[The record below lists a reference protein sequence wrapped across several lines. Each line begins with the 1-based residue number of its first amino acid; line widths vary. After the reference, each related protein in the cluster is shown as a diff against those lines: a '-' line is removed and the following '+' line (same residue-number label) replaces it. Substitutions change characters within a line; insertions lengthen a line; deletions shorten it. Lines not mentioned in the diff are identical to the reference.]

1 MSFINSS
8 DCHVRS
14 DYLGWC
20 EKYPTPQSSFSY
32 FSLHVNQPVLVTLT
46 TASVGE
52 SVHMHVLT
60 FALDFIRAPR
70 PDNSSGL
77 QLDLKSPSFWPL
89 GLFGVKQCQ
98 HCSQLQVSVQVV
110 HLGVVVHPRYG
121 SVGKEA
127 RGSSHVHFPCLLS
140 VSSQNNLLCP
150 GLDRDAYSKG
160 ARGEI
165 HEITITQRASY
176 TSMLHTFYSSRDLT
190 VSFHTFLYPVIG

>member
-1 MSFINSS
+1 
-8 DCHVRS
+8 
-14 DYLGWC
+14 
-20 EKYPTPQSSFSY
+20 
-32 FSLHVNQPVLVTLT
+32 
-46 TASVGE
+46 
-52 SVHMHVLT
+52 MHVLT

-77 QLDLKSPSFWPL
+77 QLDLKSPSFLPL
-89 GLFGVKQCQ
+89 GLLGAKQCQ

-121 SVGKEA
+121 TVGKEA

-190 VSFHTFLYPVIG
+190 VSDSTRFYTLLLDN